1 MKKLLFVLAF
11 VGGTMFSTVEAKES
25 KTLKES
31 KLEIVSES
39 DFFCRVVV
47 RTTRSI
53 SINSDGSS
61 TETTVTTRT
70 FYPCSN

>member
-11 VGGTMFSTVEAKES
+11 IGGTMFSALEAKEN
-25 KTLKES
+25 KTLKEL
-31 KLEIVSES
+31 KVEKVSEN

-47 RTTRSI
+47 RVRRSI